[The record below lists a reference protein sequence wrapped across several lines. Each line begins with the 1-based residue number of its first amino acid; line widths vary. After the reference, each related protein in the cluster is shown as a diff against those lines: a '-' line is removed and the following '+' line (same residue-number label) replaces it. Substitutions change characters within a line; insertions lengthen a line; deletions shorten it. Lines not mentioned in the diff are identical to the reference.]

1 MSKSSQASPLELQ
14 VLSVL
19 WANGPST
26 VRDVHSQLPDGR
38 NRAYTTVLAVL
49 QNMERKGLVS
59 RKASGKAHVYKAKR
73 SETQILL
80 PLVKD
85 MITNVF
91 GGSPGRMIETTLSAA
106 RLTESEKKGVNAALR
121 KHKAKAG

>member
-1 MSKSSQASPLELQ
+1 MSKSSHASPLELQ

-26 VRDVHSQLPDGR
+26 VRDVHSQVPDGR
-38 NRAYTTVLAVL
+38 DRAYTTVLAVL

-59 RKASGKAHVYKAKR
+59 RRASGKAHVYKAKK
-73 SETQILL
+73 SESQILQ

-85 MITNVF
+85 MINNVF
-91 GGSPGRMIETTLSAA
+91 GGNPGRMIEMALGAA
-106 RLTESEKKGVNAALR
+106 RLRESEKKSVNAALR